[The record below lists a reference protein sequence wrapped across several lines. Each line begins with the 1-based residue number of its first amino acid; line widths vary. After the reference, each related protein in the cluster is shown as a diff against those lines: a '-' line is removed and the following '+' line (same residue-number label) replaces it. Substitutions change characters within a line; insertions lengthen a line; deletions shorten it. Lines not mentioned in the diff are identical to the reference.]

1 VTAVAA
7 LSSLDSAEALWLSRR
22 PLSYVVVEERFCE
35 CGGNPIAINATRRQG
50 ASIPSD
56 VEELVRAT
64 YAGTDTAVE
73 PQFISRVLTIQ
84 QFFALARDALT
95 HGGTDIT
102 LQFDPD
108 WAYPS
113 FFSIRSD
120 PLQWP
125 GIVQFRLRDFA
136 ILE

>member
-1 VTAVAA
+1 MTAVAA

-35 CGGNPIAINATRRQG
+35 CGGSPIAINATRRQG

-84 QFFALARDALT
+84 L
-95 HGGTDIT
+95 
-102 LQFDPD
+102 DPD
-108 WAYPS
+108 WAFPAY
-113 FFSIRSD
+113 FSIRTD